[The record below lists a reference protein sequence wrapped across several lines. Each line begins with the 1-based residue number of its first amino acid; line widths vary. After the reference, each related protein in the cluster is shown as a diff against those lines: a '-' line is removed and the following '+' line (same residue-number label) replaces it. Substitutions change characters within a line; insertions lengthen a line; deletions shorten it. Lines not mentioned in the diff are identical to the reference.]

1 MWGIILK
8 PNRTRTKK
16 RLSYFSASSQL
27 RSAIAYV
34 LLTAAALVL
43 LNFYASNT
51 IRNIVIAD
59 RQRSMEEKAQMITSV
74 LLQMG
79 ELSTD
84 DVTTA
89 VEALEELQTTR
100 TVVTD
105 AYGYALYD
113 SLTVGNAE
121 EKLLLFPEL
130 IRALEGNDVFY
141 SRYEGQAMES
151 RMAVPLVRGGQTLGA
166 VYLMEYSTEQGSLIR
181 ALQANIL
188 RISFVLEAGIILAA
202 LFFSAAFSRR
212 VRRILTS
219 VRNMRDGDYSQ
230 QITLR
235 GRDEMTHMAQEFN
248 KLAERL
254 ESSEERRRQFVSDA
268 SHELKTPLASIK
280 LLSDSILQNEM
291 DPETEREFI
300 GDIGREADRLGRLTQ
315 KLLTLTKLDST
326 APPELEVLDG
336 KEIVKKVAR
345 MLRPLAKVRGI
356 TLEFRCEENCL
367 LQMVEDDL
375 YQIVFNLTENA
386 IKYNRERGWIGL
398 DLRRHESEV
407 ILTVSDSGVGI
418 PEEARGH
425 VFDRF
430 YRVDKARSRAAG
442 GSGLGLSIVHDMVKR
457 NHGTITVAPREGGG
471 SVFTVRFPVLER
483 QADT

>member
-1 MWGIILK
+1 MGTISKL
-8 PNRTRTKK
+8 NGTRTKK
-16 RLSYFSASSQL
+16 GLSYFSTSTQL
-27 RSAIAYV
+27 RSAIAYII
-34 LLTAAALVL
+34 LTAIALVA
-43 LNFYASNT
+43 LNFYASDT

-74 LLQMG
+74 LLQLE

-84 DVTTA
+84 DVTA
-89 VEALEELQTTR
+89 VVNAMEELQTTR

-105 AYGYALYD
+105 AHGYALYD
-113 SLTVGNAE
+113 SLEIGNAE

-130 IRALEGNDVFY
+130 ILALEGNDVFY
-141 SRYEGQAMES
+141 SRYKGQAMES
-151 RMAVPLVRGGQTLGA
+151 RLAVPLTRNGDTMGA
-166 VYLMEYSTEQGSLIR
+166 VYLMEYNTEQGGLIH
-181 ALQANIL
+181 ALQTNIL
-188 RISFVLEAGIILAA
+188 RISLVLEAGIVVAA
-202 LFFSAAFSRR
+202 LFFSSAFSRR
-212 VRRILTS
+212 VKRILAS
-219 VRNMRDGDYSQ
+219 VRHMRDGDYSQ
-230 QITLR
+230 QISLR
-235 GRDEMTHMAQEFN
+235 GRDELTQMAQEFN
-248 KLAERL
+248 SLAERL

-326 APPELEVLDG
+326 APPEQEILDG
-336 KEIVKKVAR
+336 TEIVKKVAR
-345 MLRPLAKVRGI
+345 MLRPLAKLRGI
-356 TLEFRCEENCL
+356 KLDFTCEEGCF
-367 LQMVEDDL
+367 LQMIEDDL

-386 IKYNRERGWIGL
+386 IKYNRDRGWVGL
-398 DLRRHESEV
+398 ALYRRDKEV
-407 ILTVSDSGVGI
+407 FLAVSDSGVGI
-418 PEEARGH
+418 PEEDRNR

-457 NHGTITVAPREGGG
+457 NQGEITVTPREGGG
-471 SVFTVRFPVLER
+471 TVFTVCFPVYER
-483 QADT
+483 QGQ